1 MTKWLACAI
10 SCVLV
15 LGAALPT
22 AAAARRD
29 IEPQRWTLR
38 SGAVVYQLASR
49 DGRLT
54 LEYFGP
60 NAKSVARDAADS
72 PTRYDLAGLAEGL
85 SLSPDSLRIE
95 DARKRSPAPGVE
107 ELHIR
112 LSHERLPLSIDAT
125 YTAWGETG
133 VITRGL
139 RLTNRGATAMR
150 VDACPSIAWTLP
162 KGDYTMRYLWGGWGM
177 ERQLAAEPVGVGARR
192 FEQTNGRSTQGYV
205 PWLSLR
211 NETSGVEYLAELA
224 WSGNWSME
232 VERRAEVTPG
242 APALRDQDL
251 DVAMGI
257 RHDFGGALTLAP
269 GSSFELPRAAF
280 TASDGDLDDAANRMH
295 RYQRQYVFPRSTTNS
310 PLLVQFNT
318 WYPIGE
324 KVSVETAK
332 RYADAAAEIG
342 AEAFVVDSGWYS
354 RTDWTKELGDYEVNT
369 EKFPRGLEELSDY
382 VHGKGMKFGLWIEI
396 ENVGPESRL
405 FREHPDWCLP
415 YSGQPVL
422 GWGRHQ
428 LDYAKP
434 EVRAW
439 ARRTIDRLVRT
450 YRLDWIKIDYNAAIG
465 DRFDPGGSD
474 RRGDRLYQ
482 HVVHYYRWL
491 DEVRAAY
498 PNLVVENCASGGLR
512 FDTGVMA
519 HTHTTWI
526 SDTVN
531 PIASLQLAYGST
543 LQFAPEVCNH
553 WMVGDKDSGEV
564 DPTRAPGWWD
574 FMFRVPMNGQFGI
587 SSRLVEWSPAVRD
600 RAIANVALYKRT
612 RGVIAASDVYHL
624 TPQPDPVRPTGWTAL
639 QYVTADA
646 KRSVLM
652 AYRLAGGEKARR
664 FRLRGLTPDAVY
676 TVSEEGK
683 VVTRAKGAH
692 LAATGVRVALDD
704 EWRAAVLEIE
714 RLP

>member
-1 MTKWLACAI
+1 MTKRLAIAPLCLFVLCATVQPAVAQVRATPAQ
-10 SCVLV
+10 S
-15 LGAALPT
+15 
-22 AAAARRD
+22 
-29 IEPQRWTLR
+29 WTLR

-49 DGRLT
+49 DRRLT

-60 NAKSVARDAADS
+60 AANAAVRDTTDTPAKF
-72 PTRYDLAGLAEGL
+72 DLAGLADGL
-85 SLSPDSLRIE
+85 PLSPDSLRVG
-95 DARKRSPAPGVE
+95 DARRRSTAPGVD
-107 ELHIR
+107 ELHIT
-112 LSHERLPLSIDAT
+112 LTHDSLPLSIDAI

-133 VITRGL
+133 VITRDL
-139 RLTNRGATAMR
+139 RLTNRGATAIR
-150 VDACPSIAWTLP
+150 VESSPSIAWTLP
-162 KGDYTMRYLWGGWGM
+162 KGEYTMRYLWGGWGM
-177 ERQLAAEPVGVGARR
+177 ERQLATEAVGAGARR

-224 WSGNWSME
+224 WSGNWWME

-251 DVAMGI
+251 EVTMGV
-257 RHDFGGALTLAP
+257 RHDLGGALTLAP
-269 GSSFELPRAAF
+269 GSSFDLPRAAF
-280 TASDGDLDDAANRMH
+280 TASDGDLDDAANQMH
-295 RYQRQYVFPRSTTNS
+295 RYQREYLFPRSTTNS

-324 KVSVETAK
+324 KVSIETAK

-342 AEAFVVDSGWYS
+342 TEAFVVDSGWYS
-354 RTDWTKELGDYEVNT
+354 RADWTKELGDYEVNT

-382 VHGKGMKFGLWIEI
+382 VHAKGMKFGLWVEI

-415 YSGQPVL
+415 YAGRPVL

-439 ARRTIDRLVRT
+439 ARRTIDRLVRP

-465 DRFDPGGSD
+465 DRFDPAASD

-482 HVVHYYRWL
+482 HIVHYYRWL

-564 DPTRAPGWWD
+564 DPASAPGWWD

-587 SSRLVEWSPAVRD
+587 SSRLVEWSPAVRE
-600 RAIANVALYKRT
+600 RAIANVALYKRI
-612 RGVIAASDVYHL
+612 RGVIAAADVYHL
-624 TPQPDPVRPTGWTAL
+624 TPQPDPVRPTGWTAF

-652 AYRLAGGEKARR
+652 AYRLSGGEKERV
-664 FRLRGLTPDAVY
+664 FRLRGLMPEVVY
-676 TVSEEGK
+676 TVSANGK
-683 VVTRAKGAH
+683 LLSQTKGAD
-692 LAATGVRVALDD
+692 LAASGVRVVLDD
-704 EWRAAVLEIE
+704 ELRSAVLEIE